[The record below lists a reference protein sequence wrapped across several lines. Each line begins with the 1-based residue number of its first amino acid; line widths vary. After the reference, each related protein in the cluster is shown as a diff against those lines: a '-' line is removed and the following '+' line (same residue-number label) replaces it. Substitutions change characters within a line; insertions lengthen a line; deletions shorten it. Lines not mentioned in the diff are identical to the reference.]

1 MYRTCSTGPNVTT
14 LINMVEVIHTKPKDF
29 VIRVRPKNLEGKNK
43 ISMRTASLSLVAV
56 STAAVI
62 CASNF

>member
-1 MYRTCSTGPNVTT
+1 
-14 LINMVEVIHTKPKDF
+14 MVEVIHTKPKDF